1 MLSNSL
7 IHCVASGN
15 AIFLPIFN
23 LRRRWAPDGGRVARS
38 AVFTRRLDSPR
49 LSCGRRRVGAGRLL
63 LPVSRGLTRVLG
75 EAGGRAARSGPHSH
89 LSTAGPIRPSRLT
102 NASFC
107 YVLVLRMGWQAQ
119 HLVLSWLK
127 GICVKRCVVLTN
139 RACVQCA

>member
-23 LRRRWAPDGGRVARS
+23 LRRRWASDGDRVARS

-63 LPVSRGLTRVLG
+63 LPVSCGLTRVLG
-75 EAGGRAARSGPHSH
+75 EAGGRAARSGLRSR
-89 LSTAGPIRPSRLT
+89 LSTAGPNQTKQTDKRLLLLR
-102 NASFC
+102 ASATYGMASAALGAF
-107 YVLVLRMGWQAQ
+107 LA
-119 HLVLSWLK
+119 
-127 GICVKRCVVLTN
+127 
-139 RACVQCA
+139 